1 MRKWLV
7 ASLLT
12 AGLAVFAAPLP
23 RADDKKDPP
32 AKKEQ
37 PKKKQNPKYA
47 DPAKV
52 DDPDVKI
59 QGEYVGGVGTAALGA
74 QVVALGGGQFD
85 VRVLE
90 GGLPGA
96 GWDGKTQR
104 KASAK
109 TENGRV
115 TFTGKDLSG
124 SIADGTLSLA
134 NPEGRS
140 FSLKRVERKSPTLGQ
155 KPPEGAVVLF
165 GGPEDVDKWNGGKVV
180 ELSDGK
186 FLNIG
191 IKSKQSFKD
200 FKLHLEFRLPYQ
212 PYDRG
217 QGRANSGVFLQD
229 RYEVQVLD
237 SFGLKG
243 ENNECGALY
252 GFKAPEVNM
261 CLPPLQWQTYDVEL
275 TAARFGADGAR
286 SAPAKVTVY
295 HNGVKVIDNL
305 AMNHESNAGAK
316 ETDQPGPFQLQNH
329 GDPLVYR
336 NIWVVETK

>member
-7 ASLLT
+7 ASLVA
-12 AGLAVFAAPLP
+12 AGLAVLAVPLP
-23 RADDKKDPP
+23 GADDKKDPP

-37 PKKKQNPKYA
+37 SKKKQNPKYA

-59 QGEYVGGVGTAALGA
+59 QGEYVGGEGATALGA
-74 QVVALGGGQFD
+74 QVVALGDGKFD

-109 TENGRV
+109 TEAGKV
-115 TFTGKDLSG
+115 SFSGKDVSG
-124 SIADGTLSLA
+124 VIADGTLSLTS
-134 NPEGRS
+134 PEGRS
-140 FSLKRVERKSPTLGQ
+140 LTLKRVERKSPTLGQ

-165 GGPEDVDKWNGGKVV
+165 GGPEDVDKWNGGKIV

-191 IKSKQSFKD
+191 IKSKQKFKD
-200 FKLHLEFRLPYQ
+200 FKLHVEFRLPFQ

-217 QGRANSGVFLQD
+217 QGRANSGVYLQD
-229 RYEVQVLD
+229 RYEIQVLD

-252 GFKAPEVNM
+252 SFKAPEVNM
-261 CLPPLQWQTYDVEL
+261 CLPPLQWQTYDVEF
-275 TAARFGADGAR
+275 TAARFGPDGAR
-286 SAPAKVTVY
+286 STPANVTVS

-305 AMNHESNAGAK
+305 AMNHESGAGQK
-316 ETDQPGPFQLQNH
+316 ETDQAGPFQLQNH

-336 NIWVVETK
+336 NIWVVENK